1 MKFKKGDKVIVVAG
15 RDKGKSG
22 SIVRVLREAN
32 RVVLDGVNVMKKQQR
47 ARKSG
52 EKGQVIDISMPIHA
66 SNVMIVDNKSGKPS
80 RIGKK
85 KVGDKFVRVARKSD
99 QEI

>member
-1 MKFKKGDKVIVVAG
+1 MLKKGDKVIVVAG

-32 RVVLDGVNVMKKQQR
+32 RVILDGVNVMKKQRR
-47 ARKSG
+47 ATKSG
-52 EKGQVIDISMPIHA
+52 QKGQVVDISMPIHA
-66 SNVMIVDNKSGKPS
+66 SNVMIVDSKTGKPS

>member
-22 SIVRVLREAN
+22 AIVKVLRERN
-32 RVVLDGVNVMKKQQR
+32 RVVLDGVNVMKKQQK

-52 EKGQVIDISMPIHA
+52 EKGSIIDVSMPIHA
-66 SNVMIVDNKSGKPS
+66 SNVMIIDNKSGKQS

-85 KVGDKFVRVARKSD
+85 KVGDKFVRVAKKSD

>member
-22 SIVRVLREAN
+22 SIVKVLREKN
-32 RVVLDGVNVMKKQQR
+32 RVVLDGVNVMKKQQK
-47 ARKSG
+47 AKRKG
-52 EKGQVIDISMPIHA
+52 EKGSIIEVAMPIHA
-66 SNVMIVDNKSGKPS
+66 SNVMIVDSKSGKQS

-85 KVGDKFVRVARKSD
+85 KVGEKFVRVSKKSE

>member
-22 SIVRVLREAN
+22 AIVRVLREKN
-32 RVVLDGVNVMKKQQR
+32 RVVLDGVNVVKKQQKAKR
-47 ARKSG
+47 SG
-52 EKGQVIDISMPIHA
+52 EKGQVIDVSMPIHA
-66 SNVMIVDNKSGKPS
+66 SNVMIVDSKSGKQS

-85 KVGDKFVRVARKSD
+85 KVGDKYIRVAKKSD
-99 QEI
+99 SEI